1 MITTAVILAAGLGSR
16 LKEHTVEMPKGF
28 LEINGESLVAAS
40 VRKLIDAG
48 IQKIILGTGYLSEV
62 YDTFASQYPGRITC
76 VKNERFAE
84 SGSMSTL
91 YSLREEIGSDDFL
104 VLESDLLYDSSGLVS
119 LLNSEESN
127 VILSSG
133 PTHSND
139 EVFIEADDNKHLIN
153 MSKRH
158 EDLHS
163 IYSELVG
170 ISKLSNQF
178 YQKMCEVFE
187 ASDTLK
193 IEYEAAIVKASSS
206 LPIHVLKIDDFA
218 WCEIDDESHLNR
230 AILLISKRVA
240 DAEVSS
246 SKKQI
251 VYVSFTTDVIHAGHL
266 NIIQKAAK
274 FGEVIAGIQTDDIIM
289 KTMRYPL
296 LPLEERMKLFEN
308 VKGISRV
315 VVQDELFYDKIL
327 RELKPDYVVHGD
339 DWVSNYQRPVR
350 DRVIEVL
357 NEWGGQLVEY
367 PYTKSPEIT
376 NLEGVFYDK
385 IGVPEVRRGRLKKL
399 LESGQTLRVMEAH
412 SGLSALIVE
421 NTRVVVGD
429 ETRHYDAMWVSSLC
443 DSTMKGKPDIELVDM
458 TSRIKTIEEIMDVTT
473 KPIILDADSGGL
485 LEHFEYNVKTLERI
499 GVSAVIIEDKVGLKK
514 NSLFGTEANQKQ
526 DSIENFCAK
535 IRAGKKA
542 TTTTQFLIFA
552 RCESLILEQGM
563 EDAIKRCSAYVDA
576 GADGIM
582 IHSKSKQ
589 PDEVFEFCDK
599 FKILYPMIP
608 IVAVPTTYNTATEEE
623 LASHGVSVI
632 IHANHLL
639 RSAFP
644 AMQKTAE
651 SVLLHGRSK
660 EADEMC
666 MSINEI
672 LNLIPSV

>member
-1 MITTAVILAAGLGSR
+1 MINTAVILAAGLGSR
-16 LKEHTVEMPKGF
+16 LKERTETMPKGF
-28 LEINGESLVAAS
+28 LEIDTEPLVAAS
-40 VRKLIDAG
+40 VRKLMDVG
-48 IQKIILGTGYLSEV
+48 IQKIIFGTGYLSEI
-62 YDTFASQYPGRITC
+62 YEEFASRYPGRIKC
-76 VKNERFAE
+76 VKNEKFAE
-84 SGSMSTL
+84 SGSMCTL
-91 YSLREEIGSDDFL
+91 YTLKEELGSDDFL
-104 VLESDLLYDSSGLVS
+104 VLESDLLYDKTGLS
-119 LLNSEESN
+119 CLLNEDYPN
-127 VILSSG
+127 IILSSG
-133 PTHSND
+133 FTHSND
-139 EVFIEADDNKHLIN
+139 EVFIECDESQHLVN
-153 MSKRH
+153 MSKSSD
-158 EDLHS
+158 ELS
-163 IYSELVG
+163 SVYSELVG
-170 ISKLSNQF
+170 ISKISNRF
-178 YQKMCEVFE
+178 YQEMCNAFE
-187 ASDTLK
+187 HSNTLNM
-193 IEYEAAIVKASSS
+193 EYESAMVQASQII
-206 LPIHVLKIDDFA
+206 PIKVHKIDNFS
-218 WCEIDDESHLNR
+218 WCEIDNEQHLNR
-230 AILLISKRVA
+230 AIHQISKRVA
-240 DAEVSS
+240 DAESQS
-246 SKKQI
+246 TNKKT
-251 VYVSFTTDVIHAGHL
+251 VYVSFTTDVIHGGHL
-266 NIIQKAAK
+266 NIIKNAAK
-274 FGEVIAGIQTDDIIM
+274 LGEVIAGIQTDDIVM

-308 VKGISRV
+308 VKGVSKV
-315 VVQDELFYDKIL
+315 VIQDELFYDKIL

-339 DWVSNYQRPVR
+339 DWVSNYLSPVR
-350 DRVIEVL
+350 ERVIEVL
-357 NEWGGQLVEY
+357 QEWGGQLVEF
-367 PYTKSPEIT
+367 PYTKSPEIN
-376 NLEGVFYDK
+376 NLESVFYDK

-399 LESGQTLRVMEAH
+399 LESGQTLRIMEAH

-429 ETRHYDAMWVSSLC
+429 QPKHYDAMWVSSLC

-526 DSIENFCAK
+526 DSIENFCSK
-535 IRAGKKA
+535 IRAGKA
-542 TTTTQFLIFA
+542 ASTTTQFMIFA

-563 EDAIKRCSAYVDA
+563 DDAIQRCSAYVDA

-599 FKILYPMIP
+599 FKALYPMIP
-608 IVAVPTTYNTATEEE
+608 IVAVPTTYNTATEED
-623 LASHGVSVI
+623 LAKHGVNII

-651 SVLLHGRSK
+651 TILIHGRSK

>member
-16 LKEHTVEMPKGF
+16 LKERTAEMPKGF
-28 LEINGESLVAAS
+28 LEIHGESLISAS

-48 IQKIILGTGYLSEV
+48 IRKIILGTGYLSEV
-62 YDTFASQYPGRITC
+62 YDTFAIQYPGRITC

-84 SGSMSTL
+84 SGSMCTL
-91 YSLREEIGSDDFL
+91 HTLRGEIGSDDFL
-104 VLESDLLYDSSGLVS
+104 VLESDLLYDASGLIS
-119 LLNSEESN
+119 LLNSAESN

-133 PTHSND
+133 QTNSND
-139 EVFIEADDNKHLIN
+139 EVFIECDENHHLLN
-153 MSKRH
+153 MSKKR
-158 EDLHS
+158 EELRS
-163 IYSELVG
+163 VYSELVG

-187 ASDTLK
+187 TSDTLNM
-193 IEYEAAIVKASSS
+193 EYETAIVKASASI
-206 LPIHVLKIDDFA
+206 PAKILKIEDFA
-218 WCEIDDESHLNR
+218 WCEIDDENHLQR
-230 AILLISKRVA
+230 AIQQVSKRVLE
-240 DAEVSS
+240 AEASAT
-246 SKKQI
+246 KKKI

-266 NIIQKAAK
+266 NIIHKATK
-274 FGEVIAGIQTDDIIM
+274 LGEVIAGIQTDDIVM

-339 DWVSNYQRPVR
+339 DWVLNYQRPVR
-350 DRVIEVL
+350 ERVIEVL
-357 NEWGGQLVEY
+357 QEWGGQLVEF

-376 NLEGVFYDK
+376 NLESVFYDK

-429 ETRHYDAMWVSSLC
+429 EPRHYDAMWVSSLC

-542 TTTTQFLIFA
+542 ATTTQFMIFA

-563 EDAIKRCSAYVDA
+563 DDAVRRCSAYVEA

-599 FKILYPMIP
+599 FKKLYPMIP
-608 IVAVPTTYNTATEEE
+608 IVAVPTTYNSATEEE
-623 LASHGVSVI
+623 LASHGVNVI

-651 SVLLHGRSK
+651 SILIHERSK